1 MRVVDA
7 DYKLRQSIKVA
18 MLYLEDDDA
27 VSAEMFIKKAATLIA
42 TCKARL
48 ALAPERVMAAA
59 IRLVQQAQAFA
70 GGACLCSPAG
80 AALPRLFL
88 AVLRESTLSSLS
100 ACIQPQAT
108 LSSTVY
114 AAVLAR

>member
-1 MRVVDA
+1 MQVPNGACACWTRRISCGRASSLRCCQTRYFSSFTCAWPGMRVVDA

-48 ALAPERVMAAA
+48 DFRV
-59 IRLVQQAQAFA
+59 
-70 GGACLCSPAG
+70 
-80 AALPRLFL
+80 
-88 AVLRESTLSSLS
+88 
-100 ACIQPQAT
+100 
-108 LSSTVY
+108 
-114 AAVLAR
+114 

>member
-48 ALAPERVMAAA
+48 DFRV
-59 IRLVQQAQAFA
+59 
-70 GGACLCSPAG
+70 
-80 AALPRLFL
+80 
-88 AVLRESTLSSLS
+88 
-100 ACIQPQAT
+100 
-108 LSSTVY
+108 
-114 AAVLAR
+114 